1 MNRLLKLILFGA
13 SLLFLGVILL
23 STGCGTSSKTRIRVM
38 NASPDEA
45 NLDVLVDGKAVATNL
60 AYETD
65 TGYLSVSSGSR
76 HLQIEPS
83 GTTTPIID
91 QMITV
96 NSGTDT
102 TILAANFSSRIAPVV
117 LADDNS
123 VPSSG
128 NIKLR
133 LVNAAPSLGSFTGTL
148 AADVYVNAPGTDINS
163 VGPTIST
170 LAFEAASGYQ
180 SLTATNYEVIFTNAG
195 LKSIVIDSGSLAFS
209 AGQIRT
215 FVGLNSQ
222 SGGFTYAM
230 LSDVN

>member
-1 MNRLLKLILFGA
+1 MVNRLSKLTLFGFGVL
-13 SLLFLGVILL
+13 SLGVILL
-23 STGCGTSSKTRIRVM
+23 STGCGTSSKTQFRVM
-38 NASPDEA
+38 NASPDES
-45 NLDVLVDGKAVATNL
+45 NLDVLIDGKSVATNL
-60 AYETD
+60 AYATA

-83 GTTTPIID
+83 GTTTPILD
-91 QMITV
+91 QMITL

-102 TILAANFSSRIAPVV
+102 TILAANVSSSITAVV

-123 VPSSG
+123 APSSG

-133 LVNAAPSLGSFTGTL
+133 LVNASPSLGP
-148 AADVYVNAPGTDINS
+148 ADVYVNTPGTDINS
-163 VGPTIST
+163 VGPTISN
-170 LAFEAASGYQ
+170 LAFEAASSYQ
-180 SLTATNYEVIFTNAG
+180 SLTAANYEVIFTNMGTKFIA
-195 LKSIVIDSGSLAFS
+195 IDSGSLSFS

-222 SGGFTYAM
+222 TGGFAYAM